1 MVLSGPSGV
10 GKSTVGD
17 LVLERAEGLVRSVS
31 LTTRPP
37 RRGDVDGRDYR
48 FVPISRFEELRDEG
62 RLLEWAEVHGHLY
75 GTEAAWVDGRL
86 AGGDDVL
93 LEIDVQGGM
102 SVKERRPG
110 AVLIFLLPP
119 SRAELERRLR
129 GRATDREEEMVRR
142 LENAVAEIAS
152 APRYD
157 YLVVNEDLERCVAD
171 VLGILAAERLSA
183 SRAVL
188 EAPDD

>member
-1 MVLSGPSGV
+1 MLSGPSGV

-17 LVLERAEGLVRSVS
+17 LVLGRAEGLVRSVS

-48 FVPISRFEELRDEG
+48 FVPAERFTEMRDEG
-62 RLLEWAEVHGHLY
+62 MLLEWAEVHGHLY

-86 AGGDDVL
+86 EEGSDVL

-102 SVKERRPG
+102 SVKERRPD
-110 AVLIFLLPP
+110 AVLVFLLPP
-119 SRAELERRLR
+119 SREELERRLR
-129 GRATDREEEMVRR
+129 GRATDREDDVVRR
-142 LENAVAEIAS
+142 LENAVAELAA

-157 YLVVNEDLERCVAD
+157 YLVVNDDLERCVAD
-171 VLGILAAERLSA
+171 VLGIVAAERLRA
-183 SRAVL
+183 SRAATDL
-188 EAPDD
+188 PDG

>member
-1 MVLSGPSGV
+1 MLSGPSGV

-17 LVLERAEGLVRSVS
+17 RVLAREAGLVRSVS

-48 FVPISRFEELRDEG
+48 FVPVARFEELRESG

-86 AGGDDVL
+86 AEGKDVL

-102 SVKERRPG
+102 SVKERRPDS
-110 AVLIFLLPP
+110 ALVFLLPP
-119 SRAELERRLR
+119 SRDDLERRLR
-129 GRATDREEEMVRR
+129 GRATDREEDVVRR
-142 LENAVAEIAS
+142 LANAS
-152 APRYD
+152 AELAAASRYD
-157 YLVVNEDLERCVAD
+157 YIVVNDDLDRCVAD
-171 VLGILAAERLSA
+171 VRGILAAERLRT
-183 SRAVL
+183 SRTSL
-188 EAPDD
+188 GG